1 MRIDTMPMRPTGLYG
16 IVVLIAVGMLGGGS
30 ALRGQTLP
38 FRVSYLGSTPGV
50 CPAWSPGPAAEPEA
64 RRAAVGLSSDAT
76 QAVVLGDLLRAS
88 ELLERALELDAGS
101 AELHY
106 RYGRVLEDL
115 GERVGAAEAYCRV
128 VALEETEEGPT
139 RDAAARVDSLTK
151 EARGRIPESAHESFR
166 RAVRFAGN
174 GRFGQAAEEF
184 GAAAADAPE
193 WAEAAYNHGV
203 ALALSDRHAAA
214 AGSLR
219 RYLELSPDAEDA
231 MEVSRRIGQL
241 EVAARSVA
249 RASSTRAL
257 TLGLVAPGLGQFYTG
272 RPEAGLAVLSAVGGA
287 VAAGYLIQEVDVRCL
302 TPLSG
307 AASCPPD
314 RVLSRHTRRPVLRN
328 ALVVAAGFSV
338 LGAVEAWLVARRTE
352 SVAPP
357 RIADGSSRTTI
368 RIGPRALGV
377 GPNGVEAV
385 LLDVSLRR

>member
-1 MRIDTMPMRPTGLYG
+1 MTIDTMPMRPTGLYG
-16 IVVLIAVGMLGGGS
+16 IVALIAVGVLGGGS

-38 FRVSYLGSTPGV
+38 FRVTYLGSTPDV
-50 CPAWSPGPAAEPEA
+50 CPDWSPGAAADAEA

-76 QAVVLGDLLRAS
+76 QAVVLGELLRAG

-115 GERVGAAEAYCRV
+115 GERADAVEAYCRV
-128 VALEETEEGPT
+128 VALEATDEGPT
-139 RDAAARVDSLTK
+139 RDAVARLDSLTK

-166 RAVRFAGN
+166 RAVRSAGN
-174 GRFGQAAEEF
+174 GRFGQSAEEF
-184 GAAAADAPE
+184 GAATAAAPE
-193 WAEAAYNHGV
+193 WSEAAYNHGV
-203 ALALSDRHAAA
+203 ALARTGRHAAA
-214 AGSLR
+214 AASLR

-241 EVAARSVA
+241 EVAARSVP
-249 RASSTRAL
+249 RASSTTAL
-257 TLGLVAPGLGQFYTG
+257 TLGLVVPGLGQFYTG

-287 VAAGYLIQEVDVRCL
+287 IAAGYLIQEVDVRCL
-302 TPLSG
+302 TRSG

-314 RVLSRHTRRPVLRN
+314 LVLSRHTRRPMLRN

-338 LGAVEAWLVARRTE
+338 LGAVEAWLGARRTE
-352 SVAPP
+352 SAAPLL
-357 RIADGSSRTTI
+357 IADESSGTTI

-385 LLDVSLRR
+385 LLDVSLGR